1 MKSLSP
7 DEIECLLEVRPS
19 KAHPLDI
26 LGYGYSSEGARLF
39 RAERP
44 DFLPQIAG
52 YIRSVLARS
61 GVFPEG
67 INRENAGF
75 RAFLYPQAS
84 AFWLSR
90 VKAVGL
96 GRYERIVSGPMS
108 EREAITDYIQSV
120 ANPDYID
127 WRQPMDWL
135 GQA

>member
-1 MKSLSP
+1 MKMLSP
-7 DEIECLLEVRPS
+7 DDIECLLGVRPS

-39 RAERP
+39 RAERLN
-44 DFLPQIAG
+44 FLPQIVA
-52 YIRSVLARS
+52 YIQSVLARS

-75 RAFLYPQAS
+75 RVFLYPQAS

-90 VKAVGL
+90 REEVGL

-108 EREAITDYIQSV
+108 ER
-120 ANPDYID
+120 
-127 WRQPMDWL
+127 
-135 GQA
+135 

>member
-1 MKSLSP
+1 MKMLSP
-7 DEIECLLEVRPS
+7 DEIECLLGVRPS

-26 LGYGYSSEGARLF
+26 LGFGYSSEGARIF

-44 DFLPQIAG
+44 NFLPQIVG
-52 YIRSVLARS
+52 YIRSVLTRS

-90 VKAVGL
+90 MEEVGH
-96 GRYERIVSGPMS
+96 GRYERIVSGPMC
-108 EREAITDYIQSV
+108 EREAIKDYIQAV

-127 WRQPMDWL
+127 WKGPMD
-135 GQA
+135 